1 MTSHV
6 GLMVIFALLV
16 STVFATLMRDEPREQ
31 LWFGARLFGG
41 FIAAGVV
48 IGWLLYPLPL

>member
-6 GLMVIFALLV
+6 GLMILFALFV
-16 STVFATLMRDEPREQ
+16 SVVFAVLMRDEPRAQ
-31 LWFGARLFGG
+31 LQLGVMMFGG
-41 FIAAGVV
+41 FVLGAIL